1 MENHQTTMAK
11 LTPAQAQAAQAK
23 ADRRAAATE
32 RRQAEIAKYDA
43 RVKAMYAMW
52 HFTNWHIVWSKA
64 LQMWYY
70 KTNNRFLIL

>member
-1 MENHQTTMAK
+1 MWYYKDMENHQTTMAK

-43 RVKAMYAMW
+43 RVKAMYA
-52 HFTNWHIVWSKA
+52 
-64 LQMWYY
+64 
-70 KTNNRFLIL
+70 